1 MTRSRLLPAAALL
14 FAALGGACA
23 PAPNPG
29 TRPASS
35 EPAYFGNLK
44 MPKGNVFRFILGAEP
59 EVIDPALATGQPD
72 GRVIRLLFEGLT
84 REHPKTLEPMPG
96 QAYRWELSDSG
107 RVYTFHLRPG
117 IRWSN
122 GRPVVAEDFR
132 WSWLRVLAPETAS
145 RYSGLL
151 APIRNAEAFTKGE
164 AKAEDVGIAAPDD
177 STLVITLR
185 APTAYFPFLTQ
196 FYTSLPAPREAVE
209 KHGRRWTRPEN
220 VVNNGPFRL
229 KSWLQNDRFVFEKNP
244 DYWDAANVKLDG
256 IVAYSGDDLN
266 MFANLYKASEIDWL
280 PSGYMPSQYIPHL
293 RQFADFSHGQYQA
306 VYYYSINVT
315 RPPYDNL
322 WVRRAL
328 NWAVDRDAIAN
339 DLLKKSRDPWGN
351 FVPSG
356 YPGYQPPPGV
366 RFDPGYARECLV
378 KAGYPGG
385 KGMPKVAILFN
396 TSEDHRRIAEAIQ
409 QMWKRELSID
419 VELSNQEWGSYL
431 NACTTLQYD
440 VARRSWIGDYLD
452 PNTFL
457 ACFIT
462 GDGNN
467 RSGWSSKRYDG
478 LLHDAGYE
486 LDPVKRMAMLS
497 EAEKLLLDESPV
509 IPIYHYATNELVKPW
524 VRGIHATALDIHPLT
539 HVEIVRDWRTRAA
552 PAAASAARGSAANA
566 ASARTVP
573 ESATR

>member
-1 MTRSRLLPAAALL
+1 MTRPRIFPLAAAL
-14 FAALGGACA
+14 ALAVAGGACA
-23 PAPNPG
+23 PGSDSG
-29 TRPASS
+29 TRAASS
-35 EPAYFGNLK
+35 EPAYFGNLR
-44 MPKGNVFRFILGAEP
+44 MPEDNTFRFILGAEP
-59 EVIDPALATGQPD
+59 ETIDPALASGQPD

-84 REHPKTLEPMPG
+84 REHPQTLEPMPG
-96 QAYRWELSDSG
+96 MAYRWTLTDSG

-117 IRWSN
+117 TRWSD
-122 GRPVVAEDFR
+122 GTPVTAHDFR
-132 WSWLRVLAPETAS
+132 WSWLRVLKPETAS
-145 RYSGLL
+145 RYSGLF
-151 APIRNAEAFTKGE
+151 APIQNAEAFTKGLVQ
-164 AKAEDVGIAAPDD
+164 DPDSVGIAAPDD
-177 STLVITLR
+177 STLVVTLR

-196 FYTSLPAPREAVE
+196 FYTALPTHRGAIE

-220 VVNNGPFRL
+220 IVNNGPFRMTY
-229 KSWLQNDRFVFEKNP
+229 WRQNDRFRFEKNP
-244 DYWDAANVKLDG
+244 LYWDAANVKLDR

-293 RQFADFSHGQYQA
+293 RQYADFRHGRYQA

-315 RPPYDNL
+315 RPPYDNV

-356 YPGYQPPPGV
+356 YPGYEAPAPV
-366 RFDPGYARECLV
+366 RFDPDYARECLA
-378 KAGYPGG
+378 KAGFPGG
-385 KGMPKVAILFN
+385 KGMPRVAILFN

-409 QMWKRELSID
+409 AMWKRELSID
-419 VELSNQEWGSYL
+419 VELANQEWGSYL
-431 NACTTLQYD
+431 NACVTLQYD

-457 ACFIT
+457 SCFIT

-467 RSGWSSKRYDG
+467 RTGWSNARYDR
-478 LLHDAGYE
+478 LVRDAGYE
-486 LDPVKRMAMLS
+486 LNPQKRLAMLA
-497 EAEKLLLDESPV
+497 EAEKVLLDESPV

-524 VRGIHATALDIHPLT
+524 VKGIYSTALDIHPLT
-539 HVEIVRDWRTRAA
+539 HVEIVRDWRERQTPRT
-552 PAAASAARGSAANA
+552 AANA
-566 ASARTVP
+566 TGTAANPEPTAR
-573 ESATR
+573 

>member
-1 MTRSRLLPAAALL
+1 MNLPRSLPLAALL
-14 FAALGGACA
+14 AFAALGGACA
-23 PAPNPG
+23 PAGSPD
-29 TRPASS
+29 TRAASS
-35 EPAYFGNLK
+35 DRYFGSLA
-44 MPKGNVFRFILGAEP
+44 MPRNNVFRFVLGAEP
-59 EVIDPALATGQPD
+59 EVIDPGLASGQPD
-72 GRVIRLLFEGLT
+72 GRVVRMMFEGLT
-84 REHPKTLEPMPG
+84 RENPQTLEPMPG
-96 QAYRWELSDSG
+96 QAYRWELSDDG
-107 RVYTFHLRPG
+107 LIYTFHLRPG

-122 GRPVVAEDFR
+122 GRAVVAEDFR

-151 APIRNAEAFTKGE
+151 APIQNAEAFAKGE
-164 AKAEDVGIAAPDD
+164 LKDPAQVGIAAPDD
-177 STLVITLR
+177 STLVVTLR
-185 APTAYFPFLTQ
+185 APTAYFAYLTQ
-196 FYTSLPAPREAVE
+196 FYTMLPANREAIE

-220 VVNNGPFRL
+220 VVGNGAFRL
-229 KSWLQNDRFVFEKNP
+229 VYWRQNDRFVFEKNP

-256 IVAYSGDDLN
+256 VVAYGGDDLN
-266 MFANLYKASEIDWL
+266 MFANLYKAAEIDWL

-306 VYYYSINVT
+306 VYFYSINVT
-315 RPPYDNL
+315 RPPFDNV

-339 DLLKKSRDPWGN
+339 DLLKKSRDPWGR
-351 FVPSG
+351 FAPAG
-356 YPGYQPPPGV
+356 YPGYTPPPAIG
-366 RFDPGYARECLV
+366 FDPEYARECLV

-385 KGMPKVAILFN
+385 KGLPKVSILFN

-409 QMWKRELSID
+409 AMWKRELAID

-457 ACFIT
+457 SCFIT

-467 RSGWSSKRYDG
+467 RSGWSSPRYDA
-478 LLHDAGYE
+478 LIRDAAYE
-486 LDPVKRMAMLS
+486 LDPAKRLAMLA
-497 EAEKLLLDESPV
+497 EAEKLLLDECPV

-524 VRGIHATALDIHPLT
+524 VLGIYPTALDIHPLT
-539 HVEIVRDWRTRAA
+539 HVEIVRDWQTRATG
-552 PAAASAARGSAANA
+552 AAAHAGAPERGAR
-566 ASARTVP
+566 
-573 ESATR
+573 